1 MRRVWRADRRT
12 VGTIRAQPPPPTDQG
27 HSGAVGPVL
36 EWVDRAAFAAAT
48 AWSGMYCVTAHVGN
62 VHFRHP
68 VTVGQMVEVT
78 GTVLYTGRTSMYIN
92 TVVRSGDA
100 YT

>member
-1 MRRVWRADRRT
+1 MTRGQAKRGRDSSITAT
-12 VGTIRAQPPPPTDQG
+12 PTDQG
-27 HSGAVGPVL
+27 HSGAVDGGRVL

-48 AWSGMYCVTAHVGN
+48 AWSGMYCVTAYVGN
-62 VHFRHP
+62 IHFRHP

-78 GTVLYTGRTSMYIN
+78 GTVLYTGRTTMHIN

>member
-1 MRRVWRADRRT
+1 MTRGQANRGHDSSA
-12 VGTIRAQPPPPTDQG
+12 AAAPTDQG
-27 HSGAVGPVL
+27 HSGAVGGGRVL

-48 AWSGMYCVTAHVGN
+48 AWSGMYCVTVYVGN

-68 VTVGQMVEVT
+68 VTVGQMVEVA
-78 GTVLYTGRTSMYIN
+78 GSVLYTGRASMHIN